1 MSYAISMTIQTQLR
15 KDRPAWVTEYLQS
28 IVSKDPAA
36 GRGPN
41 LAAGAPHY
49 RWAESLPERDWFT
62 WVPCG
67 LTAGLTSDTERFWL
81 ASDFHDD
88 FIQHDQFLMELIA
101 NYTAGDRIIG
111 SIWNDM
117 SATKFTQYASIGGE
131 LHLLS
136 VEGGWRPANSE
147 S

>member
-15 KDRPAWVTEYLQS
+15 TDRPVWVTEYLQAV
-28 IVSKDPAA
+28 VSKDPTA
-36 GRGPN
+36 GRGPD

-49 RWAESLPERDWFT
+49 QWAEYLPERDWFT
-62 WVPCG
+62 GVPCG
-67 LTAGLTSDTERFWL
+67 LAPGLTADTERFWL

-88 FIQHDQFLMELIA
+88 FIQHDTFFMELIG
-101 NYTAGDRIIG
+101 NYTAGDSIIG

-136 VEGGWRPANSE
+136 ADGGWHPANSE